1 LNTSWYKH
9 SSGAVLPGGYTA
21 NSRIHDIHAAERI
34 GSINVDVHDVAEKN
48 ASRDERT
55 DNNRA
60 LLWNKVRPWWYI
72 ANEMGGL
79 VQMLTSIRVIKQ
91 AVRNGKPGRNEQ
103 RQQVLAKILPARARF
118 TPKSLERCA
127 QGMPTFTALLAHK
140 NNELA
145 SRQWGRSGSQKGV

>member
-1 LNTSWYKH
+1 MPEER
-9 SSGAVLPGGYTA
+9 A
-21 NSRIHDIHAAERI
+21 IHAAERI

-72 ANEMGGL
+72 ANAMGGL

-91 AVRNGKPGRNEQ
+91 ALRNGKPDRNEQ

-118 TPKSLERCA
+118 TPPNRWKDAPRACQHL
-127 QGMPTFTALLAHK
+127 QLYLPTRTT
-140 NNELA
+140 
-145 SRQWGRSGSQKGV
+145 S